1 MKCDRKNN
9 LLSEINL
16 SKFREYPQ
24 IARHVCKSQHESKV
38 PGSIRPCC
46 MLHRRY
52 VPGPYAVTCDDRIGA
67 YRRSA
72 NGDGATPPL
81 PLSLRP
87 FPASLFRPRQ
97 FPYSFPLENPPS
109 SSAPPRPPLPSP
121 YANPAA
127 PSSPSPDYRVAGA
140 DGAPVAPAGGGHG
153 IPLRRG
159 CGPAVRDATNR
170 YARKDVSFLWSM

>member
-1 MKCDRKNN
+1 VKCDRKNN

-97 FPYSFPLENPPS
+97 FPYSFPPENPPFLPG
-109 SSAPPRPPLPSP
+109 SSATP
-121 YANPAA
+121 
-127 PSSPSPDYRVAGA
+127 
-140 DGAPVAPAGGGHG
+140 APVAARQPGR
-153 IPLRRG
+153 PVVSVTRLSCRRRRRG
-159 CGPAVRDATNR
+159 SRSPSRWRAWHPPQERMRTR
-170 YARKDVSFLWSM
+170 SS